1 MKCKFSKELL
11 IGYFYQEIEPNE
23 KEIVEA
29 HLVKCSACNKEL
41 EGLTST
47 TKVLRVWPDE
57 EPPINLVFEQK
68 KTSFWDSL
76 LQRWQ
81 SSPRWRR
88 FAVGVAAGTTVVLVM
103 LALLNFEASYSQGN
117 FHVKMSLVP
126 NTSDEYI
133 PTQDPLLAP
142 VTRHELAEWQQ
153 QSMRLVQEMLQATEE
168 RQRRE
173 LSTAFSQFTRDLDL
187 QRRQDLR
194 LVQKGFE
201 VFQMSND
208 DRFRRTDEILHQLIT
223 VSQVSS
229 PNSNRRK

>member
-29 HLVKCSACNKEL
+29 HLVTCPACNKEL
-41 EGLTST
+41 EGLTGT

-57 EPPINLVFEQK
+57 EPQTNLVFEPGK
-68 KTSFWDSL
+68 SSFWGSR
-76 LQRWQ
+76 LQRWP

-88 FAVGVAAGTTVVLVM
+88 LAVGVAAGAAVALVL
-103 LALLNFEASYSQGN
+103 LALFNFEASYSQGN
-117 FHVKMSLVP
+117 FYVKIRLVP
-126 NTSDEYI
+126 RTSNESI
-133 PTQDPLLAP
+133 STQDPLLAP
-142 VTRHELAEWQQ
+142 VTRRELAEWQQ
-153 QSMRLVQEMLQATEE
+153 QSLRLVQEMLQASEE

-173 LSTAFSQFTRDLDL
+173 LSTAFSQFARDLEL
-187 QRRQDLR
+187 QRRQDLT

-208 DRFRRTDEILHQLIT
+208 DRFRRTDEVLHQLLT

-229 PNSNRRK
+229 PNFNRQK